1 MFVKP
6 LKVLVDIM
14 ITDFDDKNLI
24 TTCFGICSFQN
35 DLLYGGPI
43 VLVQLQYLHCRIYD
57 WAAEVSDP
65 IFT

>member
-57 WAAEVSDP
+57 
-65 IFT
+65 